1 MKKVVQPLST
11 EFARAKLGDSRL
23 SSRLG
28 LIADA
33 WAAAPGEGLPKSQR
47 SEAALEGAYRFLS
60 NRRVTPQGIL
70 KPHIEETVKR
80 AAKAPV
86 ALAIHDTTECSFGGD
101 QRRGLGRVLGP
112 GRGFYAHVAL
122 AVDEQSL
129 QPLGVLGLSTL
140 VRSEPPPTK
149 AGRKSYAYQTRDE
162 KESNRW
168 WETVASVQA
177 VTAGRTKWIHVADRE
192 ADCYRMLAQIVDGGD
207 DFVIR
212 ATHDRALQGA
222 GHLKETARSAA
233 AVLERDVTL
242 STRTGWS
249 PREGVPPLRAKS
261 NPLRRARI
269 ARLSIAATT
278 VRLKRSW
285 AVTAQFPAHLD
296 VNVVRVYEETPPEGE
311 PAVEWLLLTT
321 LPIKTKKQLE
331 RIVDIYRARWL
342 IEEFF
347 KAVKT
352 GCRYE
357 ELQLESYSTLTNA
370 LAIVSTVAWQ
380 ALLLRQLS
388 RTSDTPASAVL
399 TPVQLEVLRAV
410 SPLRIPARPNAHD
423 ALLAIAALGGHI
435 RNNGD
440 PGWLVLYRGFRDLLM
455 LQRGWQARSD
465 QS

>member
-1 MKKVVQPLST
+1 MKKILQPLST
-11 EFARAKLGDSRL
+11 EFAEADLGDHRL
-23 SSRLG
+23 CTRLG
-28 LIADA
+28 IIADA
-33 WAAAPGEGLPKSQR
+33 WAAAPAEGLPKSQR

-70 KPHIEETVKR
+70 EPHVEGTVKR

-86 ALAIHDTTECSFGGD
+86 ALAIHDTTECTFSGE

-112 GRGFYAHVAL
+112 GQGFYAHVAL
-122 AVDEQSL
+122 AVQEQSL
-129 QPLGVLGLSTL
+129 QPLGVLGLSTH
-140 VRSEPPPTK
+140 VRSAPAPTK
-149 AGRKSYAYQTRDE
+149 AGRKRYAYRTRDE

-168 WETVASVQA
+168 WETVAAVQT

-192 ADCYRMLAQIVDGGD
+192 ADCYRMLAQIIDGGD

-222 GHLKETARSAA
+222 GHLKQTARSAA
-233 AVLERDVTL
+233 VVLERDVTL
-242 STRTGWS
+242 SPRTGWK
-249 PREGVPPLRAKS
+249 PRDGVAPLRAKP
-261 NPLRRARI
+261 NPPRRARS

-285 AVTAQFPAHLD
+285 AIKADFPAYLD
-296 VNVVRVYEETPPEGE
+296 VQVVRVYEETPPEEE

-321 LPIKTKKQLE
+321 LPIETNKQLE
-331 RIVDIYRARWL
+331 RVVDIYRARWL

-357 ELQLESYSTLTNA
+357 QLQLESYSTLTNA
-370 LAIVSTVAWQ
+370 LAIVSTVAWH

-388 RTSDTPASAVL
+388 RTADTPASAVL
-399 TPVQLEVLRAV
+399 SSVQLEVLRAI
-410 SPLRIPARPNAHD
+410 SPLRIPPRPNASD
-423 ALLAIAALGGHI
+423 VLFAIAALGGHI

-455 LQRGWQARSD
+455 FERGWQARSD